1 MIAYANMKDGYVEA
15 YDANGNRLW
24 DRYVGD
30 DAQIVGS
37 TAATVSVKRDNYI
50 YVYDEN
56 GNEVS
61 SRQI

>member
-1 MIAYANMKDGYVEA
+1 MIAYANIKDGWLEV
-15 YDANGNRLW
+15 YDENGNRLW
-24 DRYVGD
+24 DKQVD
-30 DAQIVGS
+30 DDDQVVGS
-37 TAATVSVKRDNYI
+37 TATTVSVKRDNYI